1 MSPDF
6 PSVQKIGDAP
16 SGRSPQPLPSGPSCG
31 KEAIDAGLLGHVHS
45 MEGRASKI
53 IGVGAED
60 LWVLGTRMFD
70 LFNAFAGKPVTC
82 SAEIKADG
90 KVATKIRSMMAT
102 KDLGPCLG
110 MKFMPNGKW
119 QTDGPPLSKVFVEK
133 AHDEAGFGLEIK
145 GSKGSNGHSLRPGTS
160 IHFIDGS
167 VGNERI
173 PLTSSG
179 LGKPEM
185 RDIEGTVR
193 NHLAAIHDL
202 IHCLERG
209 GSPICGLEEGT
220 STVSFVSSVFE
231 SYRQGGKVVGFP
243 LEKQNPSTCEPKLI
257 RSIHRSKALLRT
269 LIK

>member
-1 MSPDF
+1 MEKPFARSLRECRLI
-6 PSVQKIGDAP
+6 SQACKR
-16 SGRSPQPLPSGPSCG
+16 SGTLLAVAHRNRYHPALPVAR
-31 KEAIDAGLLGHVHS
+31 KLIDGGLLGHVHS
-45 MEGRASKI
+45 MEGRGKQDHR
-53 IGVGAED
+53 GGAED
-60 LWVLGTRMFD
+60 LWVLGTHVFD

-82 SAEIKADG
+82 SAEIRADG
-90 KVATKIRSMMAT
+90 KVATKNQIH
-102 KDLGPCLG
+102 DGNEGLGPLLG
-110 MKFMPNGKW
+110 DQIHAEWKMANGWSATFQSVRGKGSR
-119 QTDGPPLSKVFVEK
+119 Q
-133 AHDEAGFGLEIK
+133 AGFGLEIK
-145 GSKGSNGHSLRPGTS
+145 GSKGTMDIRCDREPL

-202 IHCLERG
+202 MHCLERG

-231 SYRQGGKVVGFP
+231 SHIQGGKVVGFP
-243 LEKQNPSTCEPKLI
+243 LENKTHPLAN
-257 RSIHRSKALLRT
+257 RN
-269 LIK
+269 